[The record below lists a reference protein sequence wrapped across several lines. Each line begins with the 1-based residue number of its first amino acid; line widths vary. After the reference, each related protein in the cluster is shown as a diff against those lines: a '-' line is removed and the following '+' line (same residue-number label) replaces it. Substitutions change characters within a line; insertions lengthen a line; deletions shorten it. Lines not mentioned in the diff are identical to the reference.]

1 MMILQIL
8 NGIKTSGLINKI
20 TGLRRVYFIKELV
33 HRIIMDLPVRLA
45 AQLSGE
51 EGKTRQKA
59 AKLVVDLAEIANAD
73 GFIEVDNAHVSGVS
87 VITGGHGLRRF
98 LSDLSD
104 DKDGQVAIT
113 TTLNSAGC
121 DKEKMQEMDIDWPD
135 FLEQQFEIIYAYE
148 RLGIEA
154 TLSCTPYDR
163 GIELESGV
171 ASWAESNA
179 VCFSNSWTSLITNR
193 ESGLSALATALTGFA
208 PRWGLHLPE
217 NRMPNIL
224 VNISC
229 ELTDLS
235 DWSILGDWIGK
246 QVRPDWN
253 LAWGP
258 MPFIRGLPEYVS
270 FASKKALTAA
280 AANYGCPMLWAE
292 GHSADPPL
300 SKDDNGQW
308 LAPDSGWAGVLE
320 FTAEDLAKRYQ
331 DLAPKGQVDLV
342 VIGCPQASIEEIRRT
357 ASAVRSYAEM
367 GKRIPNNRLWLF
379 TSEENC
385 QLANDDGSIDLLESA
400 GVVILQDTCP
410 EVTPYNRQ
418 HYNHLLTNS
427 LKAEHYLTSGLNR
440 IPTSVMSIKDCVA
453 HAFNPDLSKGERPT
467 ISAKAQPQHQSA
479 KSPRDGEFSS
489 VGNGLSSQGDFSITG
504 RAMSTDVAITYL
516 GYVNRDSGI
525 VEETGHPL
533 DGQAIEDTILIYPKG
548 SGSTVAPYV
557 LMGLIYTGKGPR
569 AIVNRDVC
577 SLTIPACSL
586 LDVPYAHGF
595 ESDPCMEV
603 NSGDLVEMSKVGD
616 KVTLTVIERAE

>member
-1 MMILQIL
+1 M
-8 NGIKTSGLINKI
+8 
-20 TGLRRVYFIKELV
+20 RWLV
-33 HRIIMDLPVRLA
+33 QPSIMDLPSRLA
-45 AQLSGE
+45 EQLAGK

-59 AKLVVDLAEIANAD
+59 ARLVVDLAEIANAE

-104 DKDGQVAIT
+104 DEDGQVAIT

-135 FLEQQFEIIYAYE
+135 FLEQQFEIIHAYE

-163 GIELESGV
+163 GIDLDSGI

-208 PRWGLHLPE
+208 PKWGLHLE
-217 NRMPNIL
+217 HNRMPNIL
-224 VNISC
+224 VNIAC
-229 ELTDLS
+229 ELTELA

-246 QVRPDWN
+246 QVRPDWD
-253 LAWGP
+253 LSWGP
-258 MPFIRGLPEYVS
+258 MPFIRGMPKHVS

-300 SKDDNGQW
+300 AKDADGNW
-308 LAPDSGWAGVLE
+308 LEPESGWAGVLE
-320 FTAEDLAKRYQ
+320 FTEQDLAQRYQ
-331 DLAPKGQVDLV
+331 DLAPQGQVDLV

-367 GKRIPNNRLWLF
+367 GAKIPNNRLWLF
-379 TSEENC
+379 TSGENY
-385 QLANDDGSIDLLESA
+385 QLAADDGSIDLLEDA

-440 IPTSVMSIKDCVA
+440 IPTSVMTIQDCVA
-453 HAFNPDLSKGERPT
+453 HAFNPDLSAGERPT
-467 ISAKAQPQHQSA
+467 ISAKAQPQHQSS
-479 KSPRDGEFSS
+479 KTKQSGDFSA
-489 VGNGLSSQGDFSITG
+489 VGNGLSSQGDFTITG
-504 RAMSTDVAITYL
+504 KAMSTDVAITYL
-516 GYVNRDSGI
+516 GYVNRDTGVI
-525 VEETGHPL
+525 EEVGHPL

-557 LMGLIYTGKGPR
+557 LMGLIYTGKGPKG
-569 AIVNRDVC
+569 IVNRDVC

-586 LDVPYAHGF
+586 LDLPYGHGF
-595 ESDPCMEV
+595 ATDPCMEI
-603 NSGDLVEMSKVGD
+603 NTGDLVEMRKVGD
-616 KVTLTVIERAE
+616 EVTLTVLERAD

>member
-1 MMILQIL
+1 MRE
-8 NGIKTSGLINKI
+8 KVCRSG
-20 TGLRRVYFIKELV
+20 
-33 HRIIMDLPVRLA
+33 MDLPERLA
-45 AQLSGE
+45 AQLAGK

-59 AKLVVDLAEIANAD
+59 ARLVVDLAVIADAD

-104 DKDGQVAIT
+104 DKDGKVAIT

-121 DKEKMQEMDIDWPD
+121 DKAKMEEMDIDWPD
-135 FLEQQFEIIYAYE
+135 FLEQQFEIIHAYE

-163 GIELESGV
+163 GIEIPSGV

-179 VCFSNSWTSLITNR
+179 VCFSNSWTSLVTNR
-193 ESGLSALATALTGFA
+193 ESGLSALATALTGYA
-208 PRWGLHLPE
+208 PRWGLHLPA

-224 VNISC
+224 VNVSC
-229 ELTDLS
+229 QLNELA

-246 QVRPDWN
+246 QVRPDWD
-253 LAWGP
+253 LSWGP
-258 MPFIRGLPEYVS
+258 MPLIRGLPDNIS
-270 FASKKALTAA
+270 FAAKKALTAA

-300 SKDDNGQW
+300 DKDQDGQW
-308 LAPDSGWAGVLE
+308 LPPDRGWVGVLDFGE
-320 FTAEDLAKRYQ
+320 TDLHQRYH
-331 DLAPKGQVDLV
+331 DLAPQGQVDLI
-342 VIGCPQASIEEIRRT
+342 VIGCPQASLEEIRRT

-367 GKRIPNNRLWLF
+367 GQKIPNNRLWLF
-379 TSEENC
+379 TSGENY
-385 QLANDDGSIDLLESA
+385 QLAHDDGSIELLEDA

-440 IPTSVMSIKDCVA
+440 IPTSVMTIQDCVA
-453 HAFNPDLSKGERPT
+453 HAFDPLLSAGARPVIT
-467 ISAKAQPQHQSA
+467 TKAQPQHQSSKTHQSGSYTA
-479 KSPRDGEFSS
+479 H
-489 VGNGLSSQGDFSITG
+489 GNGLSSQDDFTVTG

-516 GYVNRDSGI
+516 GYVNRDTGVI
-525 VEETGHPL
+525 EETGHPL
-533 DGQAIEDTILIYPKG
+533 DGQAVEDTILIYPKG

-557 LMGLIYTGKGPR
+557 LMGLIYTGKGPK
-569 AIVNRDVC
+569 AIVNRDIC

-586 LDVPYAHGF
+586 LDLPYAHGF
-595 ESDPCMEV
+595 AEDPCLAI
-603 NSGDLVEMSKVGD
+603 NSGDLVEMRKVGD
-616 KVTLTVIERAE
+616 KVTISVLERAD

>member
-1 MMILQIL
+1 M
-8 NGIKTSGLINKI
+8 
-20 TGLRRVYFIKELV
+20 VF
-33 HRIIMDLPVRLA
+33 D
-45 AQLSGE
+45 
-51 EGKTRQKA
+51 
-59 AKLVVDLAEIANAD
+59 D
-73 GFIEVDNAHVSGVS
+73 
-87 VITGGHGLRRF
+87 F

-104 DKDGQVAIT
+104 DEDGQVAIT

-135 FLEQQFEIIYAYE
+135 FLEQQFEIIHAYE

-163 GIELESGV
+163 GIDLDSGI

-208 PRWGLHLPE
+208 PKWGLHLE
-217 NRMPNIL
+217 HNRMPNIL
-224 VNISC
+224 VNIAC
-229 ELTDLS
+229 ELTELA

-246 QVRPDWN
+246 QVRPDWD
-253 LAWGP
+253 LSWGP
-258 MPFIRGLPEYVS
+258 MPFIRGMPKHVS

-300 SKDDNGQW
+300 AKDADGNW
-308 LAPDSGWAGVLE
+308 LEPESGWAGVLE
-320 FTAEDLAKRYQ
+320 FTEQDLAQRYQ
-331 DLAPKGQVDLV
+331 DLAPQGQVDLV

-367 GKRIPNNRLWLF
+367 GAKIPNNRLWLF
-379 TSEENC
+379 TSGENY
-385 QLANDDGSIDLLESA
+385 QLAADDGSIDLLEDA

-440 IPTSVMSIKDCVA
+440 IPTSVMTIQDCVA
-453 HAFNPDLSKGERPT
+453 HAFNPDLSAGERPT
-467 ISAKAQPQHQSA
+467 ISAKAQPQHQSS
-479 KSPRDGEFSS
+479 KTKQSGDFSA
-489 VGNGLSSQGDFSITG
+489 VGNGLSSQGDFTITG
-504 RAMSTDVAITYL
+504 KAMSTDVAITYL
-516 GYVNRDSGI
+516 GYVNRDTGVI
-525 VEETGHPL
+525 EEVGHPL

-557 LMGLIYTGKGPR
+557 LMGLIYTGKGPKG
-569 AIVNRDVC
+569 IVNRDVC

-586 LDVPYAHGF
+586 LDLPYGHGF
-595 ESDPCMEV
+595 ATDPCMEI
-603 NSGDLVEMSKVGD
+603 NTGDLVEMRKVGD
-616 KVTLTVIERAE
+616 EVTLTVLERAD

>member
-1 MMILQIL
+1 M
-8 NGIKTSGLINKI
+8 
-20 TGLRRVYFIKELV
+20 RWLV
-33 HRIIMDLPVRLA
+33 QPSIMDLPSRLA
-45 AQLSGE
+45 EQLAGK

-59 AKLVVDLAEIANAD
+59 ARLVVDLAEIANAE

-87 VITGGHGLRRF
+87 VITAGHGLRRF

-104 DKDGQVAIT
+104 AEDGQVAIT

-135 FLEQQFEIIYAYE
+135 FLEQQFEIIHAYE

-163 GIELESGV
+163 GIDLDSGI

-208 PRWGLHLPE
+208 PKWGLHLE
-217 NRMPNIL
+217 HNRMPNIL
-224 VNISC
+224 VNIAC
-229 ELTDLS
+229 ELTELA

-246 QVRPDWN
+246 QVRPDWD
-253 LAWGP
+253 LSWGP
-258 MPFIRGLPEYVS
+258 MPFIRGMPKHVS

-300 SKDDNGQW
+300 AKDADGNW
-308 LAPDSGWAGVLE
+308 LEPESGWAGVLE
-320 FTAEDLAKRYQ
+320 FTEQDLAQRYQ
-331 DLAPKGQVDLV
+331 DLAPQGQVDLV

-367 GKRIPNNRLWLF
+367 GAKIPNNRLWLF
-379 TSEENC
+379 TSGENY
-385 QLANDDGSIDLLESA
+385 QLAADDGSIDLLEDA

-440 IPTSVMSIKDCVA
+440 IPTSVMTIQDCVA
-453 HAFNPDLSKGERPT
+453 HAFNPDLSAGDRPT
-467 ISAKAQPQHQSA
+467 ISAKAQPQHQSS
-479 KSPRDGEFSS
+479 KTKQSGDFSA
-489 VGNGLSSQGDFSITG
+489 VGNGLSSQGDFTITG
-504 RAMSTDVAITYL
+504 KAMSTDVAITYL
-516 GYVNRDSGI
+516 GYVNRDTGVI
-525 VEETGHPL
+525 EEVGHPL

-557 LMGLIYTGKGPR
+557 LMGLIYTGKGPKG
-569 AIVNRDVC
+569 IVNRDVC

-586 LDVPYAHGF
+586 LDLPYGHGF
-595 ESDPCMEV
+595 ATDPCMEI
-603 NSGDLVEMSKVGD
+603 NTGDLVEMRKVGD
-616 KVTLTVIERAE
+616 EVTLTVLERAD

>member
-1 MMILQIL
+1 
-8 NGIKTSGLINKI
+8 
-20 TGLRRVYFIKELV
+20 
-33 HRIIMDLPVRLA
+33 MDLPSRLA
-45 AQLSGE
+45 AQLAGK

-59 AKLVVDLAEIANAD
+59 ARLVVDLAEIANAD
-73 GFIEVDNAHVSGVS
+73 GFVEVDNAHVSGVS

-104 DKDGQVAIT
+104 DEDGRVAIT

-135 FLEQQFEIIYAYE
+135 FLEQQFEIIQAYE

-163 GIELESGV
+163 GIELESGI

-193 ESGLSALATALTGFA
+193 ESGLSALATALTGYA
-208 PRWGLHLPE
+208 PKWGLHLDS

-229 ELTDLS
+229 ELNDLA

-246 QVRPDWN
+246 QVRPDWD
-253 LAWGP
+253 LSWGP
-258 MPFIRGLPEYVS
+258 MPFIRGMPEHVS

-280 AANYGCPMLWAE
+280 AANYGCPMLWSE
-292 GHSADPPL
+292 GHSAEPPL
-300 SKDDNGQW
+300 AKDADGNW
-308 LAPDSGWAGVLE
+308 LEPESGWAGVLE
-320 FTAEDLAKRYQ
+320 FTADDLAQRYQ
-331 DLAPKGQVDLV
+331 DLAPQGQVDLV

-367 GKRIPNNRLWLF
+367 GARIPNNRLWLF
-379 TSEENC
+379 TSGENY
-385 QLANDDGSIDLLESA
+385 QLAVDDGSIDLLEDA

-440 IPTSVMSIKDCVA
+440 IPTSVMTIQDCVA
-453 HAFNPDLSKGERPT
+453 HAFDPSISAGERPT
-467 ISAKAQPQHQSA
+467 ISAKAQPQHQSSKVQQTGA
-479 KSPRDGEFSS
+479 YTAI
-489 VGNGLSSQGDFSITG
+489 GNGLSSQGDFTITG

-516 GYVNRDSGI
+516 GYVNRDSGVI
-525 VEETGHPL
+525 EEVGHPL

-557 LMGLIYTGKGPR
+557 LMGLIYTGKGPKG
-569 AIVNRDVC
+569 IVNRDVC

-586 LDVPYAHGF
+586 LDLPYAHGF
-595 ESDPCMEV
+595 ESDPCMDI
-603 NSGDLVEMSKVGD
+603 NTGDLIEMRKVGND
-616 KVTLTVIERAE
+616 VTLTVLERAD

>member
-1 MMILQIL
+1 
-8 NGIKTSGLINKI
+8 
-20 TGLRRVYFIKELV
+20 
-33 HRIIMDLPVRLA
+33 MDLPGRLA
-45 AQLSGE
+45 AQLAGK

-59 AKLVVDLAEIANAD
+59 ARLVVDLAEIADAD
-73 GFIEVDNAHVSGVS
+73 GFVEVDNAHVSGVS

-104 DKDGQVAIT
+104 DEDGQVAIT

-135 FLEQQFEIIYAYE
+135 FLEQQFEIIHAYE

-163 GIELESGV
+163 GIELDSGI

-193 ESGLSALATALTGFA
+193 ESGLSALATALTGYA
-208 PRWGLHLPE
+208 PKWGLHLE
-217 NRMPNIL
+217 SNRMPNIL
-224 VNISC
+224 VNIAS
-229 ELTDLS
+229 ELKYLA

-246 QVRPDWN
+246 QVRPDWD
-253 LAWGP
+253 LSWGP
-258 MPFIRGLPEYVS
+258 MPFIRGMPEHVS

-292 GHSADPPL
+292 GHSTPPPL
-300 SKDDNGQW
+300 AKDADGNW
-308 LAPDSGWAGVLE
+308 LEPDSGWAGVLE
-320 FTAEDLAKRYQ
+320 FTAEDLAQRYQ
-331 DLAPKGQVDLV
+331 DLAPQGQVDLV

-367 GKRIPNNRLWLF
+367 GAKIPDNRLWLF
-379 TSEENC
+379 TSGENY
-385 QLANDDGSIDLLESA
+385 QLAADDGSIDLLEDA
-400 GVVILQDTCP
+400 GAVILQDTCP

-440 IPTSVMSIKDCVA
+440 IPTSVMSIQNCVA
-453 HAFNPDLSKGERPT
+453 HAFDPNLSAGKRPT
-467 ISAKAQPQHQSA
+467 ISSKAQPQHQSS
-479 KSPRDGEFSS
+479 KVHQTGEYRA
-489 VGNGLSSQGDFSITG
+489 VGNGLSSQGDFTITG
-504 RAMSTDVAITYL
+504 KAMSTDVAITYL
-516 GYVNRDSGI
+516 GYVNRDTGVI
-525 VEETGHPL
+525 EEVGHPL

-557 LMGLIYTGKGPR
+557 LMGLIYTGKGHKG
-569 AIVNRDVC
+569 IVNRDVC

-586 LDVPYAHGF
+586 LDLPYSHGF
-595 ESDPCMEV
+595 ESDPCLEI
-603 NSGDLVEMSKVGD
+603 NTGDLVEMRKVGD
-616 KVTLTVIERAE
+616 EVTLTVLQRAD

>member
-1 MMILQIL
+1 
-8 NGIKTSGLINKI
+8 
-20 TGLRRVYFIKELV
+20 
-33 HRIIMDLPVRLA
+33 MDLPSRLA
-45 AQLSGE
+45 AQLAGN

-59 AKLVVDLAEIANAD
+59 ARLVVDLAEIANAD
-73 GFIEVDNAHVSGVS
+73 GFVEVDNAHVSGVS

-104 DKDGQVAIT
+104 DEDGRVAIT

-135 FLEQQFEIIYAYE
+135 FLEQQFEIIQAYE

-163 GIELESGV
+163 GIELESGI

-193 ESGLSALATALTGFA
+193 ESGLSALATALTGYA
-208 PRWGLHLPE
+208 PKWGLHLDR

-229 ELTDLS
+229 ELNDLA

-246 QVRPDWN
+246 QVRPDWD
-253 LAWGP
+253 LSWGP
-258 MPFIRGLPEYVS
+258 MPFIRGMPEHVS

-292 GHSADPPL
+292 GHSAEPPL
-300 SKDDNGQW
+300 AKDADGNW
-308 LAPDSGWAGVLE
+308 LEPESGWAGVLE
-320 FTAEDLAKRYQ
+320 FTADDLAQRYQ
-331 DLAPKGQVDLV
+331 DLAPQGQVDLV

-367 GKRIPNNRLWLF
+367 GARIPNNRLWLF
-379 TSEENC
+379 TSGENY
-385 QLANDDGSIDLLESA
+385 QLAVDDGSIDLLEDA

-440 IPTSVMSIKDCVA
+440 IPTSVMTIQDCVA
-453 HAFNPDLSKGERPT
+453 HAFDPSISAGERPT
-467 ISAKAQPQHQSA
+467 ISAKAQPQHQSSKVQQTGA
-479 KSPRDGEFSS
+479 YTAI
-489 VGNGLSSQGDFSITG
+489 GNGLSSQGDFTITG

-516 GYVNRDSGI
+516 GYVNRDSGVI
-525 VEETGHPL
+525 EEIGHPL

-557 LMGLIYTGKGPR
+557 LMGLIYTGKGPKG
-569 AIVNRDVC
+569 IVNRDVC

-586 LDVPYAHGF
+586 LDLPYAHGF
-595 ESDPCMEV
+595 ESDPCMEI
-603 NSGDLVEMSKVGD
+603 NTGDLVEMRKVGD
-616 KVTLTVIERAE
+616 DVTLTVLERAD